1 MGDSL
6 LGKSSQKADKE
17 LKLNKHICTAC
28 NAPLSPGSIFCS
40 NCKPPQASAPDP
52 ESEGMSFA
60 QAFLR
65 ITILVLVFAVIM
77 VLKLDIKV
85 SEWKIEWPF
94 AGKTIEEVEKPQ
106 DEDFKIFY
114 SLKVFNANIRER
126 PSLKGKILSI
136 ASKGDRIEV
145 LEEKLKWAKVQVRGK
160 VGWISRKLLS
170 AEIR

>member
-1 MGDSL
+1 MGDPL
-6 LGKSSQKADKE
+6 LGKSSQKADE
-17 LKLNKHICTAC
+17 TLKLNKHICTAC
-28 NAPLSPGSIFCS
+28 NAPLSPGSIYCS
-40 NCKPPQASAPDP
+40 NCGPPQAYP
-52 ESEGMSFA
+52 EGEGMTFT

-65 ITILVLVFAVIM
+65 ITILVLVFAVFM
-77 VLKLDIKV
+77 VLKLDIEV

-106 DEDFKIFY
+106 DKDFKIFY

-145 LEEKLKWAKVQVRGK
+145 LEEKSNWAKVRVRGK